1 VFQSTPERVG
11 IWNGQVQF
19 TWIHKED
26 HMRLRDLQNVIE
38 DLYRLKEDG
47 SKDSELGRITGLTA
61 SVGQINTA
69 VHMNLTGSL
78 PIGEMR
84 QEIEEEM
91 TNLLTFMFL
100 VGSYYDFD
108 IEEQIEILQS
118 KILGAVDN
126 LRGADE

>member
-1 VFQSTPERVG
+1 
-11 IWNGQVQF
+11 
-19 TWIHKED
+19 
-26 HMRLRDLQNVIE
+26 MRLRDLQNVIE